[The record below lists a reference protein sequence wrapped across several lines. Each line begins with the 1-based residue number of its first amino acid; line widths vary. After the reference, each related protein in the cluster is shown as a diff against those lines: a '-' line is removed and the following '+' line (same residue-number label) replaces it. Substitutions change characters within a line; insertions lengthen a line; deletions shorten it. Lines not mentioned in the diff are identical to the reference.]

1 LREVAWSWDTHLY
14 LLAVAHVVTHAHTTA
29 AIPQVKDPLNSA
41 FLDGGRAAPHPRRV
55 LPCES
60 PTDSVRGRVFDPGQW
75 GGSRGR
81 TGVVQR
87 GGVHRASA
95 HSRSHHHTTHAAS
108 RAGGST
114 QQRRVRAGVS
124 GVAVRAGLRCTG
136 TQLLL
141 LSPSSPLAY
150 LRRSLSAFSSPPS
163 SHGRLA
169 PGSERPHAAAAAGQ
183 RQDGRLHGAA
193 VAHGRPQGHGAQAAV
208 QGEESVPPVGAGA
221 CEHLL
226 SASGVCR

>member
-1 LREVAWSWDTHLY
+1 MREVAWSWDTHLY
-14 LLAVAHVVTHAHTTA
+14 LLAVAHVVTRAHTTA

-60 PTDSVRGRVFDPGQW
+60 PTDSVRGRVFDPGQL

-141 LSPSSPLAY
+141 LSPSSPLPTSVAPS
-150 LRRSLSAFSSPPS
+150 LLLLSSLLTWAPRTRFGAPPRSSSSWTAPRR
-163 SHGRLA
+163 
-169 PGSERPHAAAAAGQ
+169 AAARCGC
-183 RQDGRLHGAA
+183 GAWA
-193 VAHGRPQGHGAQAAV
+193 TSRPRRP
-208 QGEESVPPVGAGA
+208 SR
-221 CEHLL
+221 C
-226 SASGVCR
+226 SR